1 MRSLPF
7 LRGSYLAIATIASGC
22 GDSCFVRGTRVATAD
37 GARLIESLVVGDVV
51 LSYSHKD
58 KAIVTRR
65 VVAIHRSTVR
75 EVRTVEVIAE
85 GRTERLRVTP
95 SHPFWVDSHGDY
107 VAVRDLR
114 ENDVLLLRSGSGVRN
129 AVVRSIT
136 AEESSV
142 PSVEVFNISVETPES
157 NYFAEGVLV
166 HNKEPVVKR
175 CDSAEVVASA
185 ASKIADEGTTA
196 ARYRLEVTLPRSA
209 TLRVTGYGRS
219 SGAAKADV
227 PLSMLEAKNT
237 GDGRQWTIELVVE
250 NGQGT
255 TLFLSGDSTTDDG
268 AACSL
273 GKTIDPL

>member
-1 MRSLPF
+1 MACRDTIGRCSAKASRRLASARLTRASEGIACVVGQFGRFPIGTLVAGGTNTVRSLPF

-22 GDSCFVRGTRVATAD
+22 FEGNSCFVRGTRVATAD

-51 LSYSHKD
+51 LSYSHRE

-95 SHPFWVDSHGDY
+95 SHPFWVDSRGDY

-114 ENDVLLLRSGSGVRN
+114 ENDVLLLRSGSGVRS
-129 AVVRSIT
+129 AIVRSIT

-166 HNKEPVVKR
+166 HNKEEVPP
-175 CDSAEVVASA
+175 SA
-185 ASKIADEGTTA
+185 TA
-196 ARYRLEVTLPRSA
+196 RRLSRALPRRSL
-209 TLRVTGYGRS
+209 TRVPR
-219 SGAAKADV
+219 
-227 PLSMLEAKNT
+227 PP
-237 GDGRQWTIELVVE
+237 
-250 NGQGT
+250 GT
-255 TLFLSGDSTTDDG
+255 ASR
-268 AACSL
+268 
-273 GKTIDPL
+273 